1 MAETIELKDVVV
13 KNDMIVILRSSGG
26 PIKYSPSQAEV
37 FLKLWREDPEHY
49 FLTPE
54 FLDKFERAIN
64 RHKSLADLKL

>member
-1 MAETIELKDVVV
+1 MAETIKILAVVV
-13 KNDMIVILRSSGG
+13 RGGMIEIQRSSGG

-37 FLKLWREDPEHY
+37 FLKLWREDPEYY